1 MYDYNIYIRQMGET
15 NSLNEQVSA
24 KGTSKKVQ
32 NRVMQNTPSNQV
44 TKSVKDKATGF
55 TMSKAGALVAV
66 AQKAIE
72 IADKGTDLW
81 MAYQEAAT
89 GDSIGMHNSRAMK
102 NIIKSGGKS
111 VVSSAA
117 NYYLTTRFVIRR
129 QNTANELNR
138 EIYNLNI
145 DGGKFRSR

>member
-24 KGTSKKVQ
+24 KGTSKKV
-32 NRVMQNTPSNQV
+32 
-44 TKSVKDKATGF
+44 KDKATGF
-55 TMSKAGALVAV
+55 TMSKSGALVAV